1 MAREHISTEQLKHDP
16 LMDQYVK
23 TSAWVRPHLKT
34 ILIALGALV
43 AIIALIFIYQWYAK
57 RSTEKAGN
65 AFLEALKTD
74 AAVVSDPLP
83 PTLPAGQKAFKTE
96 EEKNRAA
103 VEAFERLAR
112 DYPSQY
118 GEIGTYYAAVRQ
130 LKLDAAKG
138 EEALK
143 RLADKNSL
151 VSSQARLTLA
161 GRYEAAG
168 KYNEAVAEYQKL
180 KATPGDVP
188 PDLIDF
194 NLARTY
200 EAMGKKQEATE
211 LFFTVASHNRE
222 KPTAVN
228 NEAVTKLALLD
239 PARVDKLPEVKKDE
253 NPDGPKTIVR

>member
-23 TSAWVRPHLKT
+23 TSAWVKPRAKA
-34 ILIALGALV
+34 ILIAIGVVV
-43 AIIALIFIYQWYAK
+43 AVFALISLYQWYSK
-57 RSTEKAGN
+57 RSVEKAGN

-83 PTLPAGQKAFKTE
+83 PSLPAGQKAFKTE
-96 EEKNRAA
+96 AEKDRAA
-103 VEAFERLAR
+103 VAAFEQLAR

-118 GEIGTYYAAVRQ
+118 GEIGSYYAAIRL
-130 LKLDAAKG
+130 LKVDAAKG

-143 RLADKNSL
+143 KLADKNSL
-151 VSSQARLTLA
+151 VSSQAQLTLA
-161 GRYEAAG
+161 ERYETAG
-168 KYNEAVAEYQKL
+168 KNNEAVAAYLKL

-200 EAMGKKQEATE
+200 EAMGKTQEAAD
-211 LFFTVASHNRE
+211 LFFNVASHNRE

-228 NEAVTKLALLD
+228 TEALTKLTLLD
-239 PARVDKLPEVKKDE
+239 PARVEKLPEVKKDE
-253 NPDGPKTIVR
+253 NPDGPKTIIR

>member
-1 MAREHISTEQLKHDP
+1 MAREHISPQQLKHDP

-23 TSAWVRPHLKT
+23 TSAWVKPRLKS
-34 ILIALGALV
+34 ILIAVGAVVALLALV
-43 AIIALIFIYQWYAK
+43 FLYQWYAK

-74 AAVVSDPLP
+74 AAIVSDPLP

-96 EEKNRAA
+96 DEKNRAA
-103 VEAFERLAR
+103 VVAFEQLAR

-130 LKLDAAKG
+130 LKVDAAKG

-143 RLADKNSL
+143 RIADKNSI
-151 VSSQARLTLA
+151 VSSQARLVLA
-161 GRYEAAG
+161 ERYETAG

-180 KATPGDVP
+180 KASPGDVP

-200 EAMGKKQEATE
+200 ESMGKIQEATE

-228 NEAVTKLALLD
+228 TEALTKLTLLD

-253 NPDGPKTIVR
+253 NPDGPKTIIR